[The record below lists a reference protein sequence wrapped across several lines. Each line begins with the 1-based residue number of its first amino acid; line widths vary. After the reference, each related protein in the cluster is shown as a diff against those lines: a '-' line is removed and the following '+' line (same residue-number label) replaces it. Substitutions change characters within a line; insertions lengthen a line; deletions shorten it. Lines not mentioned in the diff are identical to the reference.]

1 MNFMRRRYRQIRKE
15 ILTALSKG
23 PRSTNE
29 IRREAKCTWLT
40 ARRHLEYLQFKNKV
54 ELMISKPRWK
64 LYRLKAQV
72 R

>member
-1 MNFMRRRYRQIRKE
+1 MRRKYRQIRKE
-15 ILTALSKG
+15 IVDALSKG

-29 IRREAKCTWLT
+29 IAHEAKCTWLT
-40 ARRHLEYLQFKNKV
+40 ARRHLEYLQFKNRV

-64 LYRLKAQV
+64 LYKLKN